1 MSVSARLI
9 SGTVASWVQIGIT
22 LITQVLLVPLYLTY
36 WNVETYGLWLA
47 VIAFTGILNSLDLG
61 YQEYL
66 GYEFLRIG
74 KTNTVLIGK
83 YLSAGVL
90 MGFALGLLQIL
101 IVLAIYA
108 LGLIVALFG
117 ESTVLFDHATA
128 EQVCLVL
135 LMQGLAWLIF
145 GSVGGI
151 LNRALYVF
159 GHFPRM
165 AWWGV
170 LSSIAVNLAP
180 ALAVW
185 MGADLMHTGIV
196 MALARI
202 GSNIPV
208 WIDMILLFNREGVK
222 PGYPSWILGWKNFVQ
237 SLYLCV
243 AGLLENMRHQG
254 ARMLLTPL
262 AGAAG
267 LAAFSTMRTGTNV
280 AMQGLHTIT
289 HPLMPELMGFLHR
302 RDQVR
307 SDVAFGTI
315 WVVTVIVLGP
325 AMVLIQLFIAP
336 VYLTWTKNQIP
347 FNPWLFATLSIGI
360 LVYAISQPAIAVVRG
375 NNLLKSQVTI
385 SAVAG
390 SITIAGII
398 ILVPLLGISGGGF
411 ALLAAEIAAY
421 IYYTAVARKWLKEH
435 TLRWPAQISSVT
447 ATSVCIASVAITLLI
462 LLPTLKLLITIV
474 SMAALL
480 TNSVRF
486 WRYLPELATERV
498 KNFITGLPLM
508 KQLFSR

>member
-36 WNVETYGLWLA
+36 WNVDTYGLWLA

-74 KTNTVLIGK
+74 KGDTRQINRH
-83 YLSAGVL
+83 LSAGVL
-90 MGFALGLLQIL
+90 MGFTLGLFQIL
-101 IVLAIYA
+101 IVLVIY
-108 LGLIVALFG
+108 GGGMIIALFG
-117 ESTVLFDHATA
+117 ASSVLFDHTTA
-128 EQVCLVL
+128 GNVCLIL
-135 LMQGLAWLIF
+135 LMQGTAWLIF

-170 LSSIAVNLAP
+170 FSSIVVNLAP

-185 MGADLMHTGIV
+185 LGADLLHTGMV

-202 GSNIPV
+202 AANIPV
-208 WIDMILLFNREGVK
+208 WIDMLLLFKQEGIR
-222 PGYPSWILGWKNFVQ
+222 PSYPSWILGWRNFVQ
-237 SLYLCV
+237 SLYLCIS
-243 AGLLENMRHQG
+243 GLLENMRHQG

-302 RDQVR
+302 RDQIR

-315 WVVTVIVLGP
+315 WIVTVMVLSP
-325 AMVLIQLFIAP
+325 AMALIQLFIAP
-336 VYLTWTKNQIP
+336 VYLAWTKNQIP
-347 FNPWLFATLSIGI
+347 FDPWLFASLSVGI

-375 NNLLKSQVTI
+375 NNLLKSQVRI
-385 SAVAG
+385 SGLAG

-398 ILVPLLGISGGGF
+398 VLVPLLGISGGGL
-411 ALLAAEIAAY
+411 ALLTAEIAGY
-421 IYYTAVARKWLKEH
+421 LYYNTVAIRWLKDH
-435 TLRWPAQISSVT
+435 NLVWPARISKIT
-447 ATSVCIASVAITLLI
+447 LTSVCISSAAIILLI
-462 LLPTLKLLITIV
+462 LLPGFKLPVTLLC
-474 SMAALL
+474 MAALIL
-480 TNSVRF
+480 NALRF
-486 WRYLPELATERV
+486 WRHLPDLATETLR
-498 KNFITGLPLM
+498 NILLGIPLM
-508 KQLFSR
+508 KQIFCR